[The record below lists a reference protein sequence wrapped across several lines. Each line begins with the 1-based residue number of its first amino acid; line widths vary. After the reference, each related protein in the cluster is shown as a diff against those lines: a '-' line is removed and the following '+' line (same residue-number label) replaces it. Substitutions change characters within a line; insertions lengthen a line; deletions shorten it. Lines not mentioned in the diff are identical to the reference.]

1 MGNGLA
7 EREFIEE
14 AVSRICKEF
23 LQIIKKKKQP
33 SNQLGKRCHR
43 RGNTHGPYI
52 YVKRCSSSLVI
63 RKMKNHPPDWQKL
76 LSLTISSIEK
86 DVEQLKLLYIHNR
99 CKPGTTTP
107 VIILFKE
114 IFAPVCQGTCTRKF
128 TFLFLTEKNWK

>member
-52 YVKRCSSSLVI
+52 CE
-63 RKMKNHPPDWQKL
+63 KMLIFTGNQEN
-76 LSLTISSIEK
+76 EK
-86 DVEQLKLLYIHNR
+86 SPTRLAK
-99 CKPGTTTP
+99 TP
-107 VIILFKE
+107 KSDNIKY
-114 IFAPVCQGTCTRKF
+114 
-128 TFLFLTEKNWK
+128 